1 MPDPR
6 DPLDDW
12 LAARVE
18 PLPPPPGTFDR
29 IRRQARR
36 KKAGRAL
43 MSGAGAAIV
52 IAAALAA
59 PGIVSSL
66 RGQSAGQ
73 SRPTAQGTGAF
84 LHSPRGG
91 KAGPNSK
98 SSSPIRPSAST
109 LSNGRGNPPP
119 DFRPTSVTFVGPH
132 TGAIIGQAGPPCATR
147 YCTSLA
153 GTSDYGGSWYG
164 VNAPLTGA
172 PDGST
177 GVGQI
182 RFLNFHDGWA
192 FGPALWVTHNGGATW
207 VSEDTSGQRVIDL
220 ETAGNRAFALLATCT
235 GTGAQYASGC
245 TDVSLYSS
253 PSGSD
258 QWTPVPGPTAGLNAL
273 PAQAQPFPASLVL
286 TASVGYLL
294 APSGELL
301 SGPLTGSAWTVAS
314 PAVPCQ
320 PGPPGSAGHPVAAL
334 PTGLLPGAL
343 LAADSAGLV
352 LVCAGETGA
361 APAGSSQSSSVY
373 VSSDGGTQWSAAGA
387 PPAAGNAL
395 ALAAQPGG
403 LLLLATD
410 AGIYRSGN
418 GGGSWQLAQ
427 GSPAGAASGQSGF
440 SYVGMTSMRSG
451 VALPADPGLHE
462 VFTSS
467 DGGLTWQADPVTG
480 Q

>member
-6 DPLDDW
+6 DPVDDW
-12 LAARVE
+12 LDLRVE
-18 PLPPPPGTFDR
+18 PLPPPPGTFER
-29 IRRQARR
+29 IRRRARR

-84 LHSPRGG
+84 LHTPRHG
-91 KAGPNSK
+91 KAGPNSR
-98 SSSPIRPSAST
+98 SSSPLRPSAST
-109 LSNGRGNPPP
+109 LSNGFGSPPSN
-119 DFRPTSVTFVGPH
+119 FRPTSVTFVGPH
-132 TGAIIGQAGPPCATR
+132 TGAIIGQAGPPCASR
-147 YCTSLA
+147 FCTSLA
-153 GTSDYGGSWYG
+153 GTSNYGASWYG
-164 VNAPLTGA
+164 VNAPLAGP
-172 PDGST
+172 PDGGT

-207 VSEDTSGQRVIDL
+207 VSENTSGLRVIDL

-253 PSGSD
+253 PAGSD
-258 QWTPVPGPTAGLNAL
+258 QWAPVPGPTASLSGL
-273 PAQAQPFPASLVL
+273 PAQSQPFPASLVL
-286 TASVGYLL
+286 TANRGYLL

-301 SGPLTGSAWTVAS
+301 SGPLTGSAWTVAT

-320 PGPPGSAGHPVAAL
+320 PGPSGSGGQPAAAL
-334 PTGLLPGAL
+334 PSGQLPAAL

-352 LVCAGETGA
+352 LVCAGVTQA
-361 APAGSSQSSSVY
+361 STSQSQSVF
-373 VSSDGGTQWSAAGA
+373 VSSDGGTQWSAAGTT
-387 PPAAGNAL
+387 PAAGNAL

-418 GGGSWQLAQ
+418 GGDSWQLAQ
-427 GSPAGAASGQSGF
+427 GSPAGAASGQNGF
-440 SYVGMTSMRSG
+440 SYAGMTSTQNG

-462 VFTSS
+462 VFTSH
-467 DGGLTWQADPVTG
+467 DGGLTWQADPVTAA
-480 Q
+480 